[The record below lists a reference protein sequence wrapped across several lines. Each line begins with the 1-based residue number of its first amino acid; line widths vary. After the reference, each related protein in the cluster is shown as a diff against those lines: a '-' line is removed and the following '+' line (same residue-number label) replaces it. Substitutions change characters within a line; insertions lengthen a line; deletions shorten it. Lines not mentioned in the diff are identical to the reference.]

1 MSILIDIQELEKVMM
16 IMKNNTMMATK
27 KKKII

>member
-1 MSILIDIQELEKVMM
+1 MSILIDIQELEKFMM
-16 IMKNNTMMATK
+16 IMKKNNIMATN